1 MYFLIGISLLFAFLF
16 SVNILASLVATIA
29 WRLIA
34 KSAAGWNAR
43 TRVNV
48 IFLLRFMPL
57 AVAVVFIL
65 AFVLPAFLLFEPAA
79 TSETVG
85 LKLTL
90 IALVSAFGI
99 AAAFGRIFAS
109 WWRTKRLIGEWMR
122 LSEPVAVEGMEI
134 PAFRLR
140 HPFPIIAVVGVI
152 RPQMFVAEQIL
163 SELDEAE
170 LAAAIAHECGHIST
184 HDNLKRMV
192 MRICG
197 DLLVFPLG
205 KTLDRVW
212 SDAAES
218 AADEYAARLGGRGSA
233 LDLASAL
240 IKVGRITPREKAWA
254 MRVGAFLLEA
264 ADGSLAVRV
273 DRLLQI
279 ADETEAVT
287 DAADR
292 QSGTMW
298 LIPMLAS
305 LALFPFALNSDLLS
319 AVHSFSEALLAAL
332 Q

>member
-16 SVNILASLVATIA
+16 SVNILASLVATIV

-218 AADEYAARLGGRGSA
+218 AADEYAARRGGRGSA

-292 QSGTMW
+292 KSGSMW

>member
-16 SVNILASLVATIA
+16 SVNILASLVATIV
-29 WRLIA
+29 WRLLA
-34 KSAAGWNAR
+34 TPASRWSAR
-43 TRVNV
+43 TRVNL
-48 IFLLRFMPL
+48 IFLLRVTPL
-57 AVAVVFIL
+57 AAAAVFIS
-65 AFVLPAFLLFEPAA
+65 AFVLPSFVMFEPAA
-79 TSETVG
+79 TGESVG
-85 LKLTL
+85 IKLTV
-90 IALVSAFGI
+90 IALLSAFGI

-122 LSEPVAVEGMEI
+122 LAEPVIIEGVQI

-152 RPQMFVAEQIL
+152 RPRMFVAEQIL
-163 SELDEAE
+163 SELDDAE
-170 LAAAIAHECGHIST
+170 LTAAIAHECGHIST
-184 HDNLKRMV
+184 HDNLKRIA

-218 AADEYAARLGGRGSA
+218 AADEYAATRGGRRSA
-233 LDLASAL
+233 LNLASAL

-254 MRVGAFLLEA
+254 MPIGAFLLEA
-264 ADGSLAVRV
+264 EDGSLAVRV

-279 ADETEAVT
+279 AEKAEPVA
-287 DAADR
+287 
-292 QSGTMW
+292 GTASRKPNPIW

-305 LALFPFALNSDLLS
+305 FALFPLALNSDLLA
-319 AVHSFSEALLAAL
+319 AVHSISEALLAAL

>member
-16 SVNILASLVATIA
+16 SVNILASLVATIV

-218 AADEYAARLGGRGSA
+218 AADEYAARRGGRGSA

-287 DAADR
+287 DAVDR

-298 LIPMLAS
+298 LIPTLAS

>member
-16 SVNILASLVATIA
+16 SVNILASLVATIV

-79 TSETVG
+79 TRETVG

-218 AADEYAARLGGRGSA
+218 AADEYAARRGGRGSA